1 MTIEEQATSISHT
14 REHVAGAPRYDPDL
28 VAEDAHDFFGLY
40 PYYGIRTSPR
50 DGRGRGE
57 TLVELRAAGWPQP
70 VGSASRNID

>member
-40 PYYGIRTSPR
+40 PYYGYPNFAS
-50 DGRGRGE
+50 
-57 TLVELRAAGWPQP
+57 GWPWARRDP
-70 VGSASRNID
+70 C